1 MLACCARYVYLT
13 FEELRGSRTVGDIY
27 TRTRVALPCREVAR
41 LRELLG
47 EPIDGGSAGIVI

>member
-1 MLACCARYVYLT
+1 VYLT

-47 EPIDGGSAGIVI
+47 EPIDGGSAGIAI